1 MTVREVLSGAVKTQH
16 NTLNTKER
24 KLINNTL
31 TKPHKFKSS
40 NSSANPLVCD
50 ECHDPKGFKQH
61 QNVPADPAPV
71 KSAPAPSVP
80 EKTKTTKSPRLTS
93 RGTRSLSVAI
103 PDAVFGELQ
112 GMAKPT
118 QSASQ
123 VAKEILLASLGYEFV
138 EAQPARRIAA
148 KPAMYRKRK
157 P

>member
-1 MTVREVLSGAVKTQH
+1 MTGREVLSGAVKTQH
-16 NTLNTKER
+16 NTLNTKEPNP
-24 KLINNTL
+24 INNTL
-31 TKPHKFKSS
+31 TKHDFKNS
-40 NSSANPLVCD
+40 NSSANPLICND
-50 ECHDPKGFKQH
+50 CHEPKGFKQH
-61 QNVPADPAPV
+61 RDVPHEPAPV
-71 KSAPAPSVP
+71 KSATAHSVP
-80 EKTKTTKSPRLTS
+80 EKTKATKAPRLTN

-112 GMAKPT
+112 AMAKPT

-138 EAQPARRIAA
+138 DAQPARRIAA